1 MEPNKWTEIVEEREQ
16 TFVANTIEE
25 IAEVFGDHELIQSL
39 GCESVMNVPI
49 NIRGQVVGTLNCLN
63 VAGHFT
69 PERVAASEALKVP
82 GALAFDG
89 TTSRGMR
96 SMKTLRVATDVG
108 GTFPI
113 WCLKRTDGV
122 RISSASRTPP
132 GRNRRD
138 QGAGEGIDPSTID
151 YGLRDGCD
159 QRLTER

>member
-1 MEPNKWTEIVEEREQ
+1 MLWAAGEHALYGVTLFTIMRLNREKGVAERIFSNMPDAYPAGGEKPMEPNKWTEIVEEREQ

-82 GALAFDG
+82 GALAFL
-89 TTSRGMR
+89 M
-96 SMKTLRVATDVG
+96 AQQ
-108 GTFPI
+108 
-113 WCLKRTDGV
+113 
-122 RISSASRTPP
+122 A
-132 GRNRRD
+132 
-138 QGAGEGIDPSTID
+138 E
-151 YGLRDGCD
+151 
-159 QRLTER
+159 E

>member
-1 MEPNKWTEIVEEREQ
+1 MAIFEAIHQTVNDVVGVTLFTIMRLNREKGVAERIFSNMPEAYPAGGEKPMEPNKWTEIVEEREQ

-82 GALAFDG
+82 GALAFL
-89 TTSRGMR
+89 M
-96 SMKTLRVATDVG
+96 AQQ
-108 GTFPI
+108 
-113 WCLKRTDGV
+113 
-122 RISSASRTPP
+122 A
-132 GRNRRD
+132 
-138 QGAGEGIDPSTID
+138 E
-151 YGLRDGCD
+151 
-159 QRLTER
+159 E